1 MKVCRKGGEAVKH
14 SLRLPA
20 FPAIFYS
27 CYLFAFVQFPATG
40 LPYFAV
46 NYSVTMDYQEIQPD
60 SRLRQFVKCYYI
72 YQAGSDEAFEDTV
85 FPSGCMEII
94 FNLGTGNWQTAA
106 GEEYVTTPP
115 IELWGQI
122 IKPLPIKSIG
132 KNTML
137 GIRFYPHAAAFLLND
152 KAELFNNQVS
162 DFQYLSGNVA
172 VELHARL
179 LETTNWQTRVQ
190 LIEHFLLNRFSI
202 GERKLTKV
210 EMMSSIM
217 NDMRQ
222 DDFFDNIEGVA
233 ARYGITSRYLQKL
246 FLQYTGL
253 TPKLYSKIN
262 RFQNSLRLVTQ
273 NDTSLTSIAYD
284 CGYADQSHFIR
295 EFKSFTGVTPS
306 GYLGESS
313 ALTVAFA
320 NN

>member
-1 MKVCRKGGEAVKH
+1 
-14 SLRLPA
+14 
-20 FPAIFYS
+20 
-27 CYLFAFVQFPATG
+27 
-40 LPYFAV
+40 
-46 NYSVTMDYQEIQPD
+46 MDYQEIQPD

-179 LETTNWQTRVQ
+179 LETTNWHTRVQ
-190 LIEHFLLNRFSI
+190 LIEHFLLHRFSI
-202 GERKLTKV
+202 GERRLTKV

-217 NDMRQ
+217 NDMRK